1 MAGTMSHISLNEI
14 KQYILEN
21 AQAMAVHANEQTF
34 AAVDS
39 YKTQKI
45 SKKESQDTTQQLIE
59 FVAKGLLRDENEEN
73 RSEDSFV
80 EDMVSFE
87 DGIASRR
94 VEYKIDLIDLIIGVI
109 IVRKVMW
116 EWLRTF
122 LTKNE
127 TDFFEIERKL
137 NTIID
142 QFIIEVT
149 RKYLAVRDKLIK
161 SQSDSLKKWEEVV
174 KSTSHLDLKIPCREE
189 FVTIARA
196 QAEAIARRLNFTDE
210 DVDDL
215 VLTIGEACDNSIEH
229 GCSEKG
235 VDIHYSI
242 SPQQLMVE
250 IVDYGRGFDPEGK
263 GEDVPDLMA
272 ERGRGIY
279 IMKTLS
285 DSVNIQS
292 TLGKGS
298 KVTIKKQRVK
308 L

>member
-1 MAGTMSHISLNEI
+1 MSHLTLNEI
-14 KQYILEN
+14 REYIREN
-21 AQAMAVHANEQTF
+21 AKAMAVHANELTF
-34 AAVDS
+34 TAVES
-39 YKTQKI
+39 YKTKKI

-59 FVAKGLLRDENEEN
+59 FVAEGLLKHDDDGDGG
-73 RSEDSFV
+73 EDSFV
-80 EDMVSFE
+80 KEMVSFE

-122 LTKNE
+122 LSKNE
-127 TDFFEIERKL
+127 ADFFEIERKL

-142 QFIIEVT
+142 RFIIEVT
-149 RKYLAVRDKLIK
+149 RKYLSIRDELIK
-161 SQSDSLKKWEEVV
+161 QQSDSLKKWEEVV

-189 FVTIARA
+189 FVAIARA
-196 QAEAIARRLNFTDE
+196 QAEAIARRLNFSNE
-210 DVDDL
+210 DIDDL

-229 GCSEKG
+229 GFSEKG

-250 IVDYGRGFDPEGK
+250 IIDYGKGFNPEGR
-263 GEDVPDLMA
+263 GEEVPDLMA

-285 DSVNIQS
+285 DSVSIQS
-292 TLGKGS
+292 TVGKGS